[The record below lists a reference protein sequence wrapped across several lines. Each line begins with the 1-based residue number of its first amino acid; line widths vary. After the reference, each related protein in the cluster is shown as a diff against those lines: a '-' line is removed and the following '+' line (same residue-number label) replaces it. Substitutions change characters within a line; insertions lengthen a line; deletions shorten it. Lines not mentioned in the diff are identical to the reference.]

1 MMKRFILLILVTFV
15 EGQED
20 SAGCWLGTMTALE
33 KVCLLSGMTTIKWK
47 SI

>member
-1 MMKRFILLILVTFV
+1 MIIMMKSFILLILVTYV

-33 KVCLLSGMTTIKWK
+33 KVGLLSGMTTIK
-47 SI
+47 